1 MTKKYEIAFNYIK
14 DLSVEVP
21 DAETFI
27 FSKEYITKYSL
38 GINVTTKGMKND
50 FIEVITKLHYKDPN
64 NNNKKSFFEIAYA
77 TVVKIIDK
85 SLKKKDLERI
95 ILVEIQNEIYPGL
108 EKIFL
113 NIIKDSGFPNL
124 ILEKKVDFEKLYKEK
139 LN

>member
-50 FIEVITKLHYKDPN
+50 FIEVITKLHYK
-64 NNNKKSFFEIAYA
+64 
-77 TVVKIIDK
+77 VLII
-85 SLKKKDLERI
+85 
-95 ILVEIQNEIYPGL
+95 
-108 EKIFL
+108 
-113 NIIKDSGFPNL
+113 IIK
-124 ILEKKVDFEKLYKEK
+124 ILL
-139 LN
+139 